1 MIAVFFCAGRALCR
15 SRWIARSNAGHL
27 DAFADLAIRSGQGNR
42 SEQEH
47 GYLLAGRGETQ

>member
-27 DAFADLAIRSGQGNR
+27 DAVADLTIRSEQGNR